1 MAVGREIRD
10 KIKSVKSTQKI
21 TRAMQMVAAGKMRKA
36 QERMQASRPYSE
48 KMRAVIGHLALGHPE
63 YKNAFMIEREA
74 TKKVGFILVTS
85 DRGLCGGLNV
95 NEFRKLIGVMK
106 DWRAQSVEMVFSVIG
121 AKGAGFVSRN
131 KGQIISEKTHLGDR
145 PTMDEIIGPVKVML
159 DAYADGEI
167 DRLYVVYNEFVNTMA
182 QQPTVRQVLPLEP
195 VDDPELKHHWDYIY
209 EPDAPEVLDALL
221 RRYVEA
227 MVYQAVVENSASEMS
242 ARMVAMKAAT
252 DNAGK
257 LIEELQL
264 VYNKARQAA
273 ITSELADIIG
283 GASAV

>member
-63 YKNAFMIEREA
+63 YKNAFMIERET

-95 NEFRKLIGVMK
+95 NEFRTLMGVMK
-106 DWRAQSVEMVFSVIG
+106 DWRARNVEVVFSVIG
-121 AKGAGFVSRN
+121 AKGAGFVARN
-131 KGQIISEKTHLGDR
+131 GGQILSEKTHLGDR
-145 PTMDEIIGPVKVML
+145 PSMDEIIGPVKVML
-159 DAYADGEI
+159 DAYAEGEL

-182 QQPTVRQVLPLEP
+182 QKPTVRQVLPLEP

>member
-63 YKNAFMIEREA
+63 YKNAFMIERE
-74 TKKVGFILVTS
+74 TTQKVGFILVTS

-106 DWRAQSVEMVFSVIG
+106 DWRAQNVGMVFSVIG
-121 AKGAGFVSRN
+121 AKGAAFLARN
-131 KGQIISEKTHLGDR
+131 GGQVLSEKTHLGDR
-145 PTMDEIIGPVKVML
+145 PSMEEIIGPVKVML
-159 DAYADGEI
+159 DAYANGEI

-182 QQPTVRQVLPLEP
+182 QKPTLRQVLPLEP

-264 VYNKARQAA
+264 VYNKARQTA

-283 GASAV
+283 GAAAV

>member
-63 YKNAFMIEREA
+63 YKNAFMIERET

-95 NEFRKLIGVMK
+95 NEFRTLMGVMK
-106 DWRAQSVEMVFSVIG
+106 DWRARNVEVVFSVIG
-121 AKGAGFVSRN
+121 AKGAGFVARN
-131 KGQIISEKTHLGDR
+131 GGQILSEKTHLGDR
-145 PTMDEIIGPVKVML
+145 PSMDEIIGPVKVML
-159 DAYADGEI
+159 DAYAEGEL

-182 QQPTVRQVLPLEP
+182 QKPTVRQV
-195 VDDPELKHHWDYIY
+195 DRKS
-209 EPDAPEVLDALL
+209 
-221 RRYVEA
+221 
-227 MVYQAVVENSASEMS
+227 VV
-242 ARMVAMKAAT
+242 
-252 DNAGK
+252 
-257 LIEELQL
+257 
-264 VYNKARQAA
+264 
-273 ITSELADIIG
+273 
-283 GASAV
+283 